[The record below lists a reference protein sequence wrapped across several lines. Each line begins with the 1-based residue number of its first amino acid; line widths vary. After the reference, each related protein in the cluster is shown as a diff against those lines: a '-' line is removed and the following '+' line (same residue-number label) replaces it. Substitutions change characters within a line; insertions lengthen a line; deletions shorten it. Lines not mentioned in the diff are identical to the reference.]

1 MKKVIVL
8 LFAGFVLNQGI
19 HAQAKQRKELLL
31 QIAALQVY
39 MDYAKKGYSA
49 VSKGLNF
56 IGDVK
61 KGEVNLHG
69 DYFTSLLKINP
80 KIKNYYKTAEI
91 ICLQFK
97 IMKMYKSTYTKLKT
111 DDLFQGNELDYIE
124 RCFARLLESCDD
136 TLDQL
141 LVLTTDS
148 ELELKDDQR
157 IERIDELYK
166 TMVGN
171 YDFCLSF
178 SNEAKLLSL
187 SKSHEKRSAESTQS
201 IYGLK
206 N

>member
-8 LFAGFVLNQGI
+8 FFVGFLLNQVI
-19 HAQAKQRKELLL
+19 HAQVKQRKELLL
-31 QIAALQVY
+31 QIAALQIY
-39 MDYAKKGYSA
+39 IDYAKKGYSA
-49 VSKGLNF
+49 VLKGLNF

-69 DYFTSLLKINP
+69 DYFKSLLKINP
-80 KIKNYYKTAEI
+80 RVRYYYKTAEI
-91 ICLQFK
+91 ISLQFK
-97 IMKMYKSTYTKLKT
+97 IMKIYKSTYTKLKT

-124 RCFARLLESCDD
+124 RSFIKLLESCDH
-136 TLDQL
+136 TLDEL

-166 TMVGN
+166 TMVDN

-187 SKSHEKRSAESTQS
+187 SKSYEKKGAESIQS

>member
-1 MKKVIVL
+1 MKKLIIL
-8 LFAGFVLNQGI
+8 LFTGFLLNQGI

-80 KIKNYYKTAEI
+80 RIRNYYKTAEI
-91 ICLQFK
+91 ISLQFK
-97 IMKMYKSTYTKLKT
+97 IVKMYKSTYTKLKT

-124 RCFARLLESCDD
+124 RSFERLLESCNE

-157 IERIDELYK
+157 IDRIEELYK